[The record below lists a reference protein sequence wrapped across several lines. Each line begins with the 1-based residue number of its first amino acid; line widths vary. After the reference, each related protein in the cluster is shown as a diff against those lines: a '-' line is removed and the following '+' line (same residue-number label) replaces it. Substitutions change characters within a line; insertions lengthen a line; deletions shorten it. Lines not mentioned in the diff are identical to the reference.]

1 MTDGAARTATWSGEG
16 EHRLASFTSEELV
29 AVGADSPLQG
39 LVLSER
45 LAAMGPIPLAAALSA
60 ALRGLVARGF
70 VHPEGATPGG
80 PGSRAG
86 RQLDRLLDALGEG
99 GLDDGSSGDG
109 DGIGGDG
116 IGGDG
121 SGEVT
126 VPLSGDL
133 AAVVAIRRAPAL
145 VCLVSEPTRRDL
157 VRRGPLAHRRTDA
170 ILHGVAGGGSLA
182 SILEERRSALGIH
195 GFVLRGV
202 TEETQALCASLAE
215 RAVTPDP
222 DLPTGRSET
231 AIEVAP
237 VGDPPRPSVRLLVAY
252 EPDAALPGRISWAGG
267 PGTPA
272 TEQLGAADLPVRLAE
287 LLASAVGDP
296 GDAARA
302 SAS

>member
-1 MTDGAARTATWSGEG
+1 MTDGASRPDTWSSEG

-80 PGSRAG
+80 PGSRAD
-86 RQLDRLLDALGEG
+86 RQLDRLLDALG
-99 GLDDGSSGDG
+99 DGSPDDG
-109 DGIGGDG
+109 DGIGVDG
-116 IGGDG
+116 IGGGG

-170 ILHGVAGGGSLA
+170 ILHGVAGGGGLA
-182 SILEERRSALGIH
+182 GILEERRTALGIH

-202 TEETQALCASLAE
+202 AEETQALCASLAE

-237 VGDPPRPSVRLLVAY
+237 VGAPPRPSVRLLVAY

-272 TEQLGAADLPVRLAE
+272 TEQLGAVDLPVRLAE
-287 LLASAVGDP
+287 VLASAVGDP

>member
-1 MTDGAARTATWSGEG
+1 MSDVAARSDAWSGEG
-16 EHRLASFTSEELV
+16 ERRLASFTSEELV

-70 VHPEGATPGG
+70 VHPEGATPGEPAPRG
-80 PGSRAG
+80 DH
-86 RQLDRLLDALGEG
+86 QLERLLDVP
-99 GLDDGSSGDG
+99 GDG
-109 DGIGGDG
+109 GPD
-116 IGGDG
+116 GGDG
-121 SGEVT
+121 SAGEVS

-133 AAVVAIRRAPAL
+133 AVVVAIRRAPAL

-170 ILHGVAGGGSLA
+170 ILHGVAGGGGLA
-182 SILEERRSALGIH
+182 GVLEERRSALGIH

-202 TEETQALCASLAE
+202 ADETRALCAGLAE
-215 RAVTPDP
+215 RAVAVDP
-222 DLPTGRSET
+222 DLPPGRSET

-237 VGDPPRPSVRLLVAY
+237 VADPSRPSVRLLVAY
-252 EPDAALPGRISWAGG
+252 EPGAALPGRISWAGG

-272 TEQLGAADLPVRLAE
+272 TERLGDADLPVRLAA
-287 LLASAVGDP
+287 LLAAAAGDP
-296 GDAARA
+296 GDAAQA